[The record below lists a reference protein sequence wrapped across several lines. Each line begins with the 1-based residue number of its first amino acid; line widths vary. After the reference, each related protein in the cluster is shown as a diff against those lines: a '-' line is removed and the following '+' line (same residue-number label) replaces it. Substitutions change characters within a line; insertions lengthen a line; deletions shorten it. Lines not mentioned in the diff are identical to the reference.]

1 MDFFITP
8 ESYLAAV
15 RSPCCGSCFRRI
27 SSRLS
32 IRELCALRRTRALL
46 RWLNTN
52 RPQLTVAVYGVGA
65 GAVDPSGTGEGAS
78 VEPCVFGGFLFADL
92 FEAEAGVGD
101 GLLVAAVV
109 VLVPVVPDC
118 SHDARNAMPIRT
130 AIKEITCFFIDSA
143 SRGAESQVVLNQ
155 MSCWEWC
162 ASCAR

>member
-15 RSPCCGSCFRRI
+15 RSPCCRSCFRRI

-92 FEAEAGVGD
+92 FEAGVDD

-109 VLVPVVPDC
+109 VLVPDYSRLFARRQKRHADQDRDQGAVGNGVRPV
-118 SHDARNAMPIRT
+118 HDNR
-130 AIKEITCFFIDSA
+130 IT
-143 SRGAESQVVLNQ
+143 
-155 MSCWEWC
+155 
-162 ASCAR
+162 